1 MAKKAK
7 VSKKVQK
14 SNSTHWAGKQG
25 TIGYL
30 ARTLIAKNGDRKD
43 LEFYIK
49 ELKKEFPKSKVASAD
64 LSIYRRQVKQAK
76 KFPK

>member
-1 MAKKAK
+1 MRWFDMATKKTA
-7 VSKKVQK
+7 VVKKDWK
-14 SNSTHWAGKQG
+14 GTPG

-76 KFPK
+76 RFPK